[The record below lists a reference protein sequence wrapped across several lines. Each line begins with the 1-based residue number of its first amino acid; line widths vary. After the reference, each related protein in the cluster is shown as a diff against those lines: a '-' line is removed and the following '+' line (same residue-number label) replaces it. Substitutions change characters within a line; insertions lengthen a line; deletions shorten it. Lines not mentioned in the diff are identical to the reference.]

1 MIRSIFR
8 RSFVGALALFV
19 ALSAVAEEVMEEI
32 IVTAQKREQSVMDV
46 PMAITA
52 VTAEELE
59 NMGATSIAEIQS
71 TIPGF
76 AVGKLG
82 ASETFQLRG
91 ISPPGSNLP
100 TVGRYVDE
108 MSINTEFVAYG
119 ADFPLIDVSQVEVL
133 KGPQGTL
140 YGQGSIG
147 GTVIYKTMSPTL
159 DGEIDGTFEISG
171 RNVTDGNSGYRVAL
185 AGDVIS
191 TENFGLRLMVFQE
204 EGPGWVDSLQQGSDY
219 NERSKTVFRAKAL
232 WNITDNLSAEFM
244 YQHYENDQDGLEYSA
259 IDGGPSALILSE
271 KVEDEYDMFNL
282 VLSWD
287 IGGVSITSSTGLIE
301 RDYISPFD
309 LPGLKPVVELFFPGI
324 TDLAPL
330 FGNPQT
336 VATPI
341 TAIPYNLYNS
351 YETFSQELRANG
363 SFGERFYWTLGAYY
377 SDSDLFAPTATEWF
391 PDPNTFPLQ
400 ALTGNL
406 GAATKGKA
414 IFAEGTYAFS
424 DKWELT
430 AGIRSYE
437 DDRETDYVTAL
448 FGNPSSL
455 QKKIDNDSTAA
466 RVVLKY
472 NFNDNVMAYLSGA
485 EGFRSG
491 GTQFV
496 ATALLGIPEVFDPEE
511 LITYELGAKGTIM
524 DGRFI
529 FETALYRTDYE
540 DIIVYTPNPFGIQAF
555 LNGGEVEVDGFEFG
569 GQFFATEDLFF
580 KVTYGNTD
588 SSYQQDTLTHRKG
601 EPMDYVPET
610 TYSLAVDYRFNWS
623 DSIGGHFR
631 VDYFYRDGTESYLR
645 GFGYA
650 DVEIQTEDFKS
661 LNVRIGADFNDWSV
675 YLFGENLSDKDAA
688 LGVPAATLTEYLY
701 QQPRTVG
708 ITVRT
713 SF

>member
-1 MIRSIFR
+1 
-8 RSFVGALALFV
+8 
-19 ALSAVAEEVMEEI
+19 MEEI

-59 NMGATSIAEIQS
+59 NMGATSIQEIQS

-76 AVGKLG
+76 KVSKLG
-82 ASETFQLRG
+82 AAEGFQLRG
-91 ISPPGSNLP
+91 ISPPGSLLP

-108 MSINTEFVAYG
+108 MSINTDLYNYG
-119 ADFPLIDVSQVEVL
+119 ADFPLIDISRVEVL

-140 YGQGSIG
+140 YGEGSIG

-159 DGEIDGTFEISG
+159 DGELDGTFEISG
-171 RNVTDGNSGYRVAL
+171 RSVTDGSSGYRVAL

-191 TENFGLRLMVFQE
+191 TENFGLRLMVFHE
-204 EGPGWVDSLQQGSDY
+204 EGPGWVDSAQQGSDY
-219 NERSKTVFRAKAL
+219 NENSKTVFRAKAL
-232 WNITDNLSAEFM
+232 WDVTENFSASFM
-244 YQHYENDQDGLEYSA
+244 YQRYENEQDGLEYSG
-259 IDGGPSALILSE
+259 IDGAPSGFILSE
-271 KVEDEYDMFNL
+271 KIEDEYDMFNL
-282 VLSWD
+282 VLNLD
-287 IGGVSITSSTGLIE
+287 LGGVTITSSTGLVDRFAIT
-301 RDYISPFD
+301 PFD
-309 LPGLKPVVELFFPGI
+309 LPGLKPVVETFCPGT

-341 TAIPYNLYNS
+341 EAIPYNLYNDI
-351 YETFSQELRANG
+351 ETFSQEIRANG
-363 SFGERFYWTLGAYY
+363 SVGERFYWTIGAYY
-377 SDSDLFAPTATEWF
+377 RDTDFFAPTATEWW
-391 PDPNTFPLQ
+391 PDPDAFPLQ
-400 ALTGNL
+400 ALIGNL
-406 GAATKGKA
+406 GAATESKA
-414 IFAEGTYAFS
+414 IFAEGTYVLS

-437 DDRETDYVTAL
+437 DDRETDYVTTL
-448 FGNPSSL
+448 FGSPSVL
-455 QKKIDNDSTAA
+455 QMEIDNDSTAS
-466 RVVLKY
+466 RLVLQY
-472 NFNDNVMAYLSGA
+472 NFNDNAMAYLSGA

-496 ATALLGIPEVFDPEE
+496 STAVLGIPEVFDPED
-511 LITYELGAKGTIM
+511 LTTYELGAKGTIM

-540 DIIVYTPNPFGIQAF
+540 NVQVYVPNPFGVQAF
-555 LNGGEVEVDGFEFG
+555 VNGGEVEVDGFEFG

-601 EPMDYVPET
+601 DPMDGVPET

-631 VDYFYRDGTESYLR
+631 ADYFYTEGGELNLR
-645 GFGYA
+645 GFGYEPPRA
-650 DVEIQTEDFKS
+650 VTEDVKS

-675 YLFGENLSDKDAA
+675 YLFGENLSDQDAA
-688 LGVPAATLTEYLY
+688 VAVPYATSTEYLY

-708 ITVRT
+708 LTIRT
-713 SF
+713 RF